1 MLRIFRKSSLFY
13 ITHLITFSLF
23 GLPLL
28 QNRLGVIPV
37 MALLMPLWVSSS
49 VLFSEREESYGF
61 LRLLPVTDGMIVR
74 TKFTLAL
81 LAVFAYWSLMTYV
94 TLHLCLGTD
103 YLAPNLALINVCTV
117 VGLLLAACWYI
128 CIWRIGTSI
137 MVIVILAYMAMN
149 LIGAMVLL
157 AAAGAGAPLLADRLL
172 LSRLLAAAP
181 WYGHVLVLLMAL
193 AAGYGLM
200 RLGIRVKS
208 GNEVGT

>member
-13 ITHLITFSLF
+13 ITHLMTFSLL

-28 QNRLGVIPV
+28 HNRLGAIPV
-37 MALLMPLWVSSS
+37 MALLMPLWISSS

-94 TLHLCLGTD
+94 TVRLCLGTD
-103 YLAPNLALINVCTV
+103 YLAPNLALVNICTAI
-117 VGLLLAACWYI
+117 GILLAACWYI

-137 MVIVILAYMAMN
+137 MIIVILAYMAMN
-149 LIGAMVLL
+149 LIGAMVLM
-157 AAAGAGAPLLADRLL
+157 AAAGAGARLLAGKLL
-172 LSRLLAAAP
+172 FSKLLAAAP
-181 WYGHVLVLLMAL
+181 WYGHALLLLAAL
-193 AAGYGLM
+193 FAGYGLM
-200 RLGIRVKS
+200 RLGILVKS
-208 GNEVGT
+208 RSEAGA